1 MKQENENEE
10 DKLLLTKNK
19 FKLAVTI
26 NEILNFRERQ
36 FFNFIIYII
45 IVMFGISQ
53 EWRSIKLILVAIITA
68 TILTIMN
75 IIIDFAYGKS
85 LEIENK
91 LKKETLFEKLDKLF
105 ESVDDN
111 FETTDVIDLIRI
123 YIPEGYP
130 EDYYNLI
137 IEFKNDSNH
146 TNNHKNYIHINKVLK
161 MLMQNI
167 NFLFL
172 SNYELHNVKE
182 LIQYIE
188 SKFKDEQK
196 LYLQTEITILAKC
209 LIDKNRKINELENK
223 KSENF
228 VKKYKEAFFAIMG
241 SPVLAA
247 ILEIIFKK

>member
-1 MKQENENEE
+1 MKQENKE
-10 DKLLLTKNK
+10 LLLTKNK

-45 IVMFGISQ
+45 IVMFSISQ
-53 EWRSIKLILVAIITA
+53 EWNSIKIILVAIITA

-91 LKKETLFEKLDKLF
+91 FKKETLFKKLDKLF

-123 YIPEGYP
+123 YMPEGYP

-137 IEFKNDSNH
+137 IEFKSDFNY
-146 TNNHKNYIHINKVLK
+146 TNSHKNYIHINKVLK

-167 NFLFL
+167 NFSFL

-209 LIDKNRKINELENK
+209 LIDKNRKVNELENK
-223 KSENF
+223 KSETF
-228 VKKYKEAFFAIMG
+228 VKKYKVAFFVIMG
-241 SPVLAA
+241 SPVLAV
-247 ILEIIFKK
+247 ILEFVLGFFKKT